1 MAERN
6 ITFGEALNEALRLE
20 MTKDPDVVVFGE
32 NVSSSWRVA
41 TRGLREEFGRE
52 RVRDAPITETAFIG
66 AGVGASILGLRPVVE
81 LMLVD
86 FGLVAM
92 DQILNQMAK
101 SRYMS
106 GGAVKVPMT
115 LRALYGAGTSS
126 GATHSE
132 SLYSLFAHMPG
143 IKVVVPSNPY
153 DAKGLLISSIR
164 DDDPVLFMEHRL
176 LYKMEGPVPEQ
187 SYQIPLGLANLVR
200 EGRDV
205 TVVATGLMVGKAVEA
220 ADQLRPDIGVE
231 VIDPRTLVPL
241 DEEAILS
248 SVQKTGRL
256 VVVDE
261 DYERCGFSAEV
272 AAVAAEKTFKHLTQP
287 IIRVATP
294 NVPIPYSPVLE
305 RHLLPSTEKIVRAI
319 RGIMG

>member
-1 MAERN
+1 M
-6 ITFGEALNEALRLE
+6 NEAHRLE
-20 MTKDPDVVVFGE
+20 MARDPNVVVFGE
-32 NVSSSWRVA
+32 NVSSGWRVA

-66 AGVGASILGLRPVVE
+66 MGVGASILGVRPVVE

-106 GGAVKVPMT
+106 GGAVNVPMT
-115 LRALYGAGTSS
+115 LRAIYGAGTSA

-132 SLYSLFAHMPG
+132 SLYSIFAHMPG
-143 IKVVVPSNPY
+143 MKVAVPSNPY
-153 DAKGLLISSIR
+153 DAKGLLIASIR

-176 LYKMEGPVPEQ
+176 LYDVEGLVPEGP
-187 SYQIPLGLANLVR
+187 YKIPLGVANLVR
-200 EGRDV
+200 EGSDV
-205 TVVATGLMVGKAVEA
+205 TIVATGLMVGKAVEA
-220 ADQLRPDIGVE
+220 SDRLKPDISVE

-241 DEEAILS
+241 DEEAILR

-272 AAVAAEKTFKHLTQP
+272 AAIAAEKAFKHLTSP
-287 IIRVATP
+287 VIRVATP
-294 NVPIPYSPVLE
+294 NVPIPFSPVLE
-305 RHLLPSTEKIVRAI
+305 KHLLPSTDKIVRAVKSLL
-319 RGIMG
+319 G

>member
-1 MAERN
+1 VTGR
-6 ITFGEALNEALRLE
+6 IVTFGEALNEAHRLE
-20 MTKDPDVVVFGE
+20 MARDTNVVVFGE
-32 NVSSSWRVA
+32 NVSSGWRVA

-66 AGVGASILGLRPVVE
+66 MGVGASILGVRPIVE

-106 GGAVKVPMT
+106 GGAVNVPMT
-115 LRALYGAGTSS
+115 LRAIYGAGTSA

-132 SLYSLFAHMPG
+132 SLYSIFAHMPG
-143 IKVVVPSNPY
+143 MKVAVPSNPY
-153 DAKGLLISSIR
+153 DAKGLLIASIR

-176 LYKMEGPVPEQ
+176 LYDVEGPVPEGP
-187 SYQIPLGLANLVR
+187 YEIPLGVANLVR
-200 EGRDV
+200 EGSDV
-205 TVVATGLMVGKAVEA
+205 TIVATGLMVGKAVEA
-220 ADQLRPDIGVE
+220 SDRLKPDISVE

-241 DEEAILS
+241 DEEAILR

-272 AAVAAEKTFKHLTQP
+272 AAIAAEKAFKHLTSP
-287 IIRVATP
+287 VIRVATP
-294 NVPIPYSPVLE
+294 NVPIPFSPVLE
-305 RHLLPSTEKIVRAI
+305 KHLLPSTDKIVRAVN
-319 RGIMG
+319 GLLG

>member
-1 MAERN
+1 MTGR
-6 ITFGEALNEALRLE
+6 IVTFGEALNEAHRLE
-20 MTKDPDVVVFGE
+20 MARDTNVVVFGE
-32 NVSSSWRVA
+32 NVSSGWRAA

-66 AGVGASILGLRPVVE
+66 MGVGASIMGVRPIVE

-106 GGAVKVPMT
+106 GGAVNVPMT
-115 LRALYGAGTSS
+115 LRAIYGAGTSA

-132 SLYSLFAHMPG
+132 SLYSIFAHMPG
-143 IKVVVPSNPY
+143 MKVAVPSNPY
-153 DAKGLLISSIR
+153 DAKGLLIASIR

-176 LYKMEGPVPEQ
+176 LYDVEGPVPEGP
-187 SYQIPLGLANLVR
+187 YEIPLGVANLVR
-200 EGRDV
+200 EGSDV
-205 TVVATGLMVGKAVEA
+205 TIVATGLMVGKAVEA
-220 ADQLRPDIGVE
+220 SDRLKPDISVE

-241 DEEAILS
+241 DEEAILR

-272 AAVAAEKTFKHLTQP
+272 AAIAAEKAFKHLTSP
-287 IIRVATP
+287 VIRVATP
-294 NVPIPYSPVLE
+294 NVPIPFSPVLE
-305 RHLLPSTEKIVRAI
+305 KHLLPSTDKIVRAVN
-319 RGIMG
+319 GLLG

>member
-1 MAERN
+1 MTGR
-6 ITFGEALNEALRLE
+6 IVTFGEALNEAHRLE
-20 MTKDPDVVVFGE
+20 MARDTNVVVFGE
-32 NVSSSWRVA
+32 NVSSGWRVA

-66 AGVGASILGLRPVVE
+66 MGVGASIMGVRPIVE
-81 LMLVD
+81 LMLVN

-106 GGAVKVPMT
+106 GGAVNVPMT
-115 LRALYGAGTSS
+115 LRAIYGAGTSA

-132 SLYSLFAHMPG
+132 SLYSIFAHMPG
-143 IKVVVPSNPY
+143 MKVAVPSNPY

-176 LYKMEGPVPEQ
+176 LYDVEGPVPEGP
-187 SYQIPLGLANLVR
+187 YEIPLGVANLVR
-200 EGRDV
+200 EGSDV
-205 TVVATGLMVGKAVEA
+205 TIVATGLMVGKAVEA
-220 ADQLRPDIGVE
+220 SDRLKPDISVE

-241 DEEAILS
+241 DEEAILR

-272 AAVAAEKTFKHLTQP
+272 AAIAAEKAFKHLTSP
-287 IIRVATP
+287 VIRVATP
-294 NVPIPYSPVLE
+294 NVPIPFSPVLE
-305 RHLLPSTEKIVRAI
+305 KHLLPSTDKIVRAVN
-319 RGIMG
+319 GLLG